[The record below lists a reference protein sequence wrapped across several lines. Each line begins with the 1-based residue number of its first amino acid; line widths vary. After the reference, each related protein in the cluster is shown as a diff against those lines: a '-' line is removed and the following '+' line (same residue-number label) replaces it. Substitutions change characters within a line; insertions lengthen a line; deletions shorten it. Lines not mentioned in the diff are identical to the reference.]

1 MYMQQGKDINM
12 EVGNGHISKVFTF
25 FPFAFP
31 VNRFGGSPSLGLTFE
46 RSQGCRLEPLLKI
59 ESP

>member
-1 MYMQQGKDINM
+1 MYVQQGKDINM
-12 EVGNGHISKVFTF
+12 ELGNGDISKGFSL

-31 VNRFGGSPSLGLTFE
+31 VNRLGGSPSLGLTLE
-46 RSQGCRLEPLLKI
+46 RSQGCRLESLLKI